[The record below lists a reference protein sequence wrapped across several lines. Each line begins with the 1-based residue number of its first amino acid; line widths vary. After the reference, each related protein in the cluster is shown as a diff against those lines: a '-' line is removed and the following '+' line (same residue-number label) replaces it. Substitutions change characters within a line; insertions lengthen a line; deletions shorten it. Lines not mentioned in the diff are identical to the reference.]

1 MPSIEWLQKHQ
12 SSSSN
17 IRKKRKSCLLH
28 THCLAQQVPSA
39 KLGWGYPD
47 LLHLGAMSQVRH
59 TALSHNNVTQQCP
72 RSGTQHSQLRQ
83 AELSPERG
91 FMTQYPMVLQYSC
104 YRRLWVPLG
113 YMMAPGGGAG
123 PWKRDPSRHINI
135 MILHPA
141 WEILLSVPV
150 GHSVGSG
157 TFGMFSDQR
166 C

>member
-47 LLHLGAMSQVRH
+47 LLHLGP
-59 TALSHNNVTQQCP
+59 QCP

-91 FMTQYPMVLQYSC
+91 FMTQYPLVLQYSC
-104 YRRLWVPLG
+104 YRRLWVPLA

-157 TFGMFSDQR
+157 TFGMFADQR